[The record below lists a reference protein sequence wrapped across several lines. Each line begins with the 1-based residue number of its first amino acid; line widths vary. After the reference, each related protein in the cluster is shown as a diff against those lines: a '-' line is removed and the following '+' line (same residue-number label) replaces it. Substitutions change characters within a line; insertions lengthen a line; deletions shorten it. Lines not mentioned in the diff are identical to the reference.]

1 MKKNIAYTSFF
12 IIALISIGSLSLN
25 AQYILGREIPFRK
38 YVRQNNRRSREE
50 VIRQAVNSY
59 AFLYLT
65 IKDGDFQGKVMMS
78 NDALINY
85 YYKWMPDSTR
95 QNNLSYT
102 DWAINVII
110 NETPIDVTG
119 ANREYHRVDS
129 LVSWNGPKYKLLEKC
144 IALCDKDIID
154 YNILA
159 TLFQWNIVLDN
170 VDEEMHLYFY
180 PLIFRSSIFR
190 SSGLNS
196 TDKK

>member
-1 MKKNIAYTSFF
+1 MKKNIAYTIFF
-12 IIALISIGSLSLN
+12 ILAIISIGNFSLS
-25 AQYILGREIPFRK
+25 AQFILGREIPFRK

-170 VDEEMHLYFY
+170 IDEEMHLYFY
-180 PLIFRSSIFR
+180 PLIFRSC
-190 SSGLNS
+190 GLKSKGKN
-196 TDKK
+196 